1 VDGGHHDAHDHVT
14 TIAEEDTYYLN
25 RAVLREGYTD
35 RGLFGVTLLVVSYVL
50 DVALAWYIGWMLK
63 TRRIAERRRDTYG
76 GGSVEIDANP
86 KSRPRS

>member
-1 VDGGHHDAHDHVT
+1 
-14 TIAEEDTYYLN
+14 
-25 RAVLREGYTD
+25 
-35 RGLFGVTLLVVSYVL
+35 VSYVL

-76 GGSVEIDANP
+76 SGSVEIDANP